1 MEVETWKIYWIFIA
15 SHIDIKL
22 FKIIMECLHVVE

>member
-1 MEVETWKIYWIFIA
+1 METRKIYWIFIA

-22 FKIIMECLHVVE
+22 IKTIMEYLHVVE